1 MKKISVIALMICT
14 LFIFAGCGAGNKV
27 PSEKEMK
34 NSLIEQGANIYYLNY
49 ENQELEYSD
58 FELTKRKTDEAY
70 DEAYISA
77 VLENDDYII
86 TVEYILYHS
95 YYDVGGWIMDYYEA
109 YPISIEPNGVNTN
122 EVIVTDELS
131 RFFNRF
137 EIIENVVGTTSEGY
151 KFDAY
156 TFEGFY
162 DYMYASEK
170 FTGEYAE
177 IFINDTWESNYY
189 ITNSGMDWSGFIGT
203 WRFEHYDEFIEI
215 EITDIYQISN
225 EELVVE
231 YIYSTS
237 PWVGDEPWNE
247 YFNSYTNVPKVNKEK
262 TEGAITLG
270 LRYAD
275 SNMGNMS
282 CPTIEKITSN
292 LWLHAG
298 GYNKIDAGFPV
309 HLDME
314 KGLYIK
320 DFYLDYKKD
329 GITKAWYYDKYEVY
343 FTKIS

>member
-86 TVEYILYHS
+86 TVKYILYHS

-109 YPISIEPNGVNTN
+109 YPISISPNGVNTN
-122 EVIVTDELS
+122 EAIVTEELS
-131 RFFNRF
+131 NFFNRF
-137 EIIENVVGTTSEGY
+137 EITDNIVGTTAEGY
-151 KFDAY
+151 PFDAY
-156 TFEGFY
+156 TFEGYF
-162 DYMYASEK
+162 DYKYASEK
-170 FTGEYAE
+170 FKGEYAE
-177 IFINDTWESNYY
+177 IFIYDTWEPNYY
-189 ITNSGMDWSGFIGT
+189 IVNEGIDWSGFIGT

-215 EITDIYQISN
+215 EITDIN
-225 EELVVE
+225 TVGDELIID

-237 PWVGDEPWNE
+237 PWVDDAPWYT
-247 YFNSYTNVPKVNKEK
+247 YFNKYENAPKSNKER
-262 TEGAITLG
+262 TEGSVALK
-270 LRYAD
+270 LRYREA
-275 SNMGNMS
+275 NMGNMVCEALS
-282 CPTIEKITSN
+282 EIYLN
-292 LWLHAG
+292 FWLPAG
-298 GYNKIDAGFPV
+298 GYNQMDAAFAV
-309 HLDME
+309 HLDVE

-320 DFYLDYKKD
+320 EFYLDYKKE
-329 GITKAWYYDKYEVY
+329 GITKPWYYDESEVY
-343 FTKIS
+343 FEKIK